1 MTLLN
6 EKPSWEWKKLIEAIR
21 TDRTIINL
29 WSRKKKGTVSQCLLT
44 WVYLPE
50 YLLVI
55 WHLAELLLTK
65 RLPILG
71 WVLFSK
77 PNTTKTK
84 LSCLLGELQCE
95 RVGPLHDLKLKMKP
109 ENHAFQLTWNT
120 AENKNKH
127 LLVFKSLNFTYYQWI
142 SRTAEATQKEILTP
156 GKPRRLMLQVAI
168 KPGLKQHTSSENFTE
183 GLPVTLKCQS
193 PALISLQS
201 PTCAYLSAHSS
212 PRRWLI
218 ENSNLFC
225 PKQNSWFST
234 YLTTLPPTTSSPYL

>member
-1 MTLLN
+1 MRMK
-6 EKPSWEWKKLIEAIR
+6 E
-21 TDRTIINL
+21 TDRSDKN
-29 WSRKKKGTVSQCLLT
+29 WQNHNKFMEQKKKKGTVSQCLLT

-55 WHLAELLLTK
+55 WHLAELLTK
-65 RLPILG
+65 RLHFLG

-84 LSCLLGELQCE
+84 LSWLPGEPQCE
-95 RVGPLHDLKLKMKP
+95 RKGPLHDLKLKMKP

-156 GKPRRLMLQVAI
+156 GKLRRLMLQVAI
-168 KPGLKQHTSSENFTE
+168 KPGLKQCTSSENFTK

-193 PALISLQS
+193 PALTSLQS
-201 PTCAYLSAHSS
+201 PRCAYLSAHTS

-218 ENSNLFC
+218 ENSSLFC

-234 YLTTLPPTTSSPYL
+234 YLTTLPLWPLLP